1 MVREEFLVISVLIL
15 QIVNTCLNLKRLT
28 KSRCISVVD
37 IEKSTQGTNVEV
49 IDDR

>member
-15 QIVNTCLNLKRLT
+15 QIVNTFLNLRRVI
-28 KSRCISVVD
+28 KSRCISAVD
-37 IEKSTQGTNVEV
+37 IEKSTQGTNVDH